1 MTTLTQK
8 FLSMADIYKRT
19 LPGGGAAQIME
30 MMNTTA
36 QDIFTDFVMQECN
49 DGTKHIYTTRTGL
62 GTVGWGALYEGI
74 AQSKSKTQ
82 QVTETTGFAEKLCSV
97 DTRLL
102 DLAGANEA
110 AVRAQE
116 SEADIEAMAQE
127 LVSALFYHN
136 TATNPRLPKG
146 LAPRYGTKATSG
158 AGKQIID
165 AGGTGSDN
173 MSIWFVTW
181 GGSGL
186 RALYP
191 KGTSAGISQED
202 MGRQRVLDD
211 AGNPY
216 YVKEELIRSHMGFGL
231 GDYRRCSRVSNI
243 DVSELAAGNVDLY
256 SFMRKGYYAL
266 QGVRNQNVKT
276 TKDTEPGRT
285 VIYANVDALEALDA
299 LATNT
304 GATDNFTRLKWM
316 EVEGKE
322 VLAYRGIPIRE
333 TNALLNAEAR
343 VV

>member
-62 GTVGWGALYEGI
+62 ATVGWGALYEGI
-74 AQSKSKTQ
+74 QQSKSKTQ
-82 QVTETTGFAEKLCSV
+82 QVTETTGFAEKLASV

-102 DLAGANEA
+102 ELAGANEA
-110 AVRAQE
+110 MVRAQE

-127 LVSALFYHN
+127 LISALFYHN

-146 LAPRYGTKATSG
+146 LAPRYGTKGTSG
-158 AGKQIID
+158 AGKQVID
-165 AGGTGSDN
+165 AGGTGSVN
-173 MSIWFVTW
+173 TSVYFVTW

-191 KGTSAGISQED
+191 KGTNAGITQED
-202 MGRQRVLDD
+202 MGRQRVLDA
-211 AGNPY
+211 AGNPF
-216 YVKEELIRSHMGFGL
+216 YVKEELIRAHMGFGL
-231 GDYRRCSRVSNI
+231 GDYRRCARIANI
-243 DVSELAAGNVDLY
+243 DTTNLAAGTVDLY
-256 SFMRKGYYAL
+256 SFMRKAYYAIHGL
-266 QGVRNQNVKT
+266 RNQNVKV
-276 TKDTEPGRT
+276 TKDTDPGRT
-285 VIYANVDALEALDA
+285 VIYCNVNVLEALDA
-299 LATNT
+299 LATDGSSTTNLQ
-304 GATDNFTRLKWM
+304 RLKWS

-322 VLAYRGIPIRE
+322 VLTYRGIPIRE
-333 TNALLNAEAR
+333 TSALLNTETQ
-343 VV
+343 VQ

>member
-19 LPGGGAAQIME
+19 LPGGGVASIME

-49 DGTKHIYTTRTGL
+49 DGTKHIYTARTGL
-62 GTVGWGALYEGI
+62 GTVGWGALYGGI
-74 AQSKSKTQ
+74 KQSKSKTQ

-146 LAPRYGTKATSG
+146 LGPRYSVKANSG

-173 MSIWFVTW
+173 TSLYVLTW

-186 RALYP
+186 VALYP
-191 KGTSAGISQED
+191 KGTKGGITQED
-202 MGRQRVLDD
+202 KGEQRVLDENGD
-211 AGNPY
+211 PY
-216 YVKEELIRSHMGFGL
+216 FAKEELIRAHMGFGL
-231 GDYRRCSRVSNI
+231 GDYRRCARVANI
-243 DVSELAAGNVDLY
+243 DASELAAGNVDLY
-256 SFMRKGYYAL
+256 KFVRKAYYAVHGL
-266 QGVRNQNVKT
+266 RNVNVKVT
-276 TKDTEPGRT
+276 ADTEPGRT
-285 VIYANVDALEALDA
+285 VIYCNVDTLEALDA
-299 LATNT
+299 LATNAGT
-304 GATDNFTRLKWM
+304 ADNFTRLKWM
-316 EVEGKE
+316 EIEGKE
-322 VLAYRGIPIRE
+322 VLTYRGVPIRE
-333 TNALLNAEAR
+333 TSALLNTEAR
-343 VV
+343 VL

>member
-8 FLSMADIYKRT
+8 FLTMADLYKRT
-19 LPGGGAAQIME
+19 NADKSIAQIME

-74 AQSKSKTQ
+74 PQSKSKTQ

-102 DLAGANEA
+102 ELAGANEG

-146 LAPRYGTKATSG
+146 LAPRYGVKGTSG

-173 MSIWFVTW
+173 TSVYFCTW

-191 KGTSAGISQED
+191 KGTKGGISQED

-211 AGNPY
+211 AGNPF
-216 YVKEELIRSHMGFGL
+216 YVKEELVRAHLGFGL
-231 GDYRRCSRVSNI
+231 GDYRRCSRVANI
-243 DVSELAAGNVDLY
+243 DVSLMQAGSVDLY
-256 SFMRKGYYAL
+256 AFMRKGYYAVNGL
-266 QGVRNQNVKT
+266 RNQNVKV
-276 TKDTEPGRT
+276 TKETEPGRT
-285 VIYANVDALEALDA
+285 VIYCNVDVLEALDA
-299 LATNT
+299 LASNAGT
-304 GATDNFTRLKWM
+304 TDNFTRLKYM

-333 TNALLNAEAR
+333 TSALLNTEAR